1 MKNINSILIA
11 SFAAMLV
18 LFSCQKSPVKESP
31 EGIKL
36 NIEVAGKDGS
46 AGTRAAKTGWV
57 AGDKLNLW
65 FDDWNYT
72 VQVENHTPD
81 LVLSYDGSSWK
92 CGTLASGRSLKASGK
107 FLVVY
112 EGYNDLS
119 KYTCQWYLGREWFYP
134 SKIYDPYDPSKSVYS
149 SPLRLFKEGVPYSF
163 IDNTL
168 TASVTDWTFY
178 TAFKVLIKNNDGN
191 MAGTANEYILQI
203 HNTTKNSYADPMG
216 ALIIEPGEHCPHFG
230 GGASNYRGKAG
241 GVQETDGIA
250 FYYFAFACE
259 ASDNIKFTLQKGS
272 AKRSYTVSGK
282 AVNTGAATTIIN
294 VALNYS
300 SFTAE

>member
-1 MKNINSILIA
+1 MS
-11 SFAAMLV
+11 
-18 LFSCQKSPVKESP
+18 
-31 EGIKL
+31 
-36 NIEVAGKDGS
+36 
-46 AGTRAAKTGWV
+46 
-57 AGDKLNLW
+57 
-65 FDDWNYT
+65 
-72 VQVENHTPD
+72 
-81 LVLSYDGSSWK
+81 
-92 CGTLASGRSLKASGK
+92 
-107 FLVVY
+107 
-112 EGYNDLS
+112 
-119 KYTCQWYLGREWFYP
+119 YLGREWFYP

-250 FYYFAFACE
+250 FYYFAFDCE
-259 ASDNIKFTLQKGS
+259 ASDNIKFTLQKSS